1 MPQPPSSIPK
11 IEQYLQFLFT
21 SLFVCGIICTVL
33 QRNKEIQ
40 HMKKQDLARILA
52 LVMAA
57 ILLLSAIIMPAL
69 AAV

>member
-1 MPQPPSSIPK
+1 
-11 IEQYLQFLFT
+11 
-21 SLFVCGIICTVL
+21 
-33 QRNKEIQ
+33 
-40 HMKKQDLARILA
+40 MKKQDLARILA